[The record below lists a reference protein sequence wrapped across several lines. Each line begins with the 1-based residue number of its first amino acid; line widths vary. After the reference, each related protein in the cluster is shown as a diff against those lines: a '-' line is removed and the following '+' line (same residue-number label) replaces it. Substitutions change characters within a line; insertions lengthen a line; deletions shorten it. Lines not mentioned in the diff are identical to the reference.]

1 MESMDWRRVKPIQSW
16 ECSSCSSLYALHLN
30 CMSCVSLNAIDESA
44 SLAVDKSVSNKKTFC
59 NLAPDRFVWFSFAWT
74 SLISSNED
82 ETRLASSNVQRF
94 RSTVLPSVKDIS
106 APVRFEE
113 VNCTSYKK
121 AFFITILDRSLPRN
135 CTFSILAPEKSNSG
149 NFTLFISQSFRVASR
164 RSIKQNARAAACGIW
179 NESNTSEI
187 DRGNSSKILSMI
199 SGAWLNKCLSRACA
213 ASKSL
218 EFPSA
223 KLGLN
228 KASNSSRIAE
238 ENCVSHI
245 NRVSR

>member
-94 RSTVLPSVKDIS
+94 RSIVLPSVKDIS

-121 AFFITILDRSLPRN
+121 AFFITILDRSLPR
-135 CTFSILAPEKSNSG
+135 TAPSPFWPQKSP
-149 NFTLFISQSFRVASR
+149 TLVIAHYSFPSLLEWPPVDPLSKMRALPPAVYEMNQIHQ
-164 RSIKQNARAAACGIW
+164 RSIEGIHP
-179 NESNTSEI
+179 I
-187 DRGNSSKILSMI
+187 Y
-199 SGAWLNKCLSRACA
+199 
-213 ASKSL
+213 
-218 EFPSA
+218 
-223 KLGLN
+223 
-228 KASNSSRIAE
+228 
-238 ENCVSHI
+238 
-245 NRVSR
+245 